1 MRKSI
6 RSFGQMEALMGPDPL
21 TEALRGKIREMILA
35 LTEAE
40 RKEVLVARPY
50 ERSAERQG
58 YRHGRK
64 LRSITTGLGA
74 AVIELPRARLIEDGQ
89 GREGH
94 RGPGRGCGR
103 RG

>member
-1 MRKSI
+1 MGKAI
-6 RSFGQMEALMGPDPL
+6 GSFGQMEALLGPDPL

-40 RKEVLVARPY
+40 LREVLAAQPY

-64 LRSITTGLGA
+64 LRSMTTGLGA

-89 GREGH
+89 EREWQSGLI
-94 RGPGRGCGR
+94 
-103 RG
+103 